1 MTDKIETKADAQ
13 IRACLDNHQSFALI
27 AGAGSGK
34 TTSLV
39 EALARI
45 REREGLGLRQNGQRI
60 ACITFTKRAVEVIK
74 TRLGFDDLY
83 LVSTLHS
90 FLWDQIGRFQSDI
103 REALRLGRIPSLI
116 TKERGKDNGG
126 KSQKALEAR
135 AKIERFEQDLLALDG
150 VKLFTYS
157 DAKFGDYRNGLL
169 GHDDI
174 IGIAAYLFAE
184 NATFRRITGLRFPYI
199 FVDEAQDTDHG
210 IVRGLNL
217 VCAEKSLP
225 LVGYFGDPWQQI
237 YDGSAGDFAPPDHGV
252 VITKKE
258 NFRCS
263 ESVIRLLN
271 VFRNDVKQ
279 YPAGENRGREG
290 SVIFRLVQSEELEK
304 DSKRYSDEQITR
316 ALAHMD
322 AALDEW
328 GWRDRDDVVK
338 LFLVRQMIARRMGF
352 STLNQLFTGSY
363 ASTRAEEAFG
373 AGEHF
378 LLNPLTQTIYPLIQ
392 ALSVSDS
399 RQIIDILRHKSPA
412 FAVDGVNASQP
423 LKAMIEKS
431 RKLVDELNKLWTKGT
446 IKDVLQFCISRKLI
460 HGTDR
465 LREHLEREPRAE
477 EFDESYSL
485 DKGDWLADA
494 FFKMSTV
501 EIAPYASFITN
512 NTVYSTQHGV
522 KGEEYS
528 KVLVVYDD
536 VEANWNNYNFGKIL
550 TPEALGA
557 PPTEGQHARGRK
569 LAYVSFS
576 RALEDLRVLFFT
588 SNPEAAR
595 KELLEKKL
603 LEPSQIEIVLPK
615 IKGSYPEKE

>member
-13 IRACLDNHQSFALI
+13 IRACLDNYQSFALI

-74 TRLGFDDLY
+74 NRLGFDDLY

-90 FLWDQIGRFQSDI
+90 FLWDQIGRFQFDI

-116 TKERGKDNGG
+116 AKERGKDKGG
-126 KSQKALEAR
+126 KSQSVLKAR
-135 AKIERFEQDLLALDG
+135 ANAERLEQDLLALDG
-150 VKLFTYS
+150 VEHFNYS
-157 DAKFGDYRNGLL
+157 DAQYGDYRNGQL

-174 IGIAAYLFAE
+174 IEIAAYLFAQ
-184 NATFRRITGLRFPYI
+184 NATFRRITGLRFPFI
-199 FVDEAQDTDHG
+199 FVDEAQDTDYG

-217 VCAEKSLP
+217 VCAGKGLP

-237 YDGSAGDFAPPDHGV
+237 YEGSAGEFAPPDNGI
-252 VITKKE
+252 VITKEE

-290 SVIFRLVQSEELEK
+290 SVLFRLVQAEQPEMPG
-304 DSKRYSDEQITR
+304 KRYSDDQITR
-316 ALAHMD
+316 ALAQMD
-322 AALDEW
+322 AALVDW
-328 GWRDRDDVVK
+328 GWGDRDDVVR

-352 STLNQLFTGSY
+352 SRLNQLFTGSY
-363 ASTRAEEAFG
+363 ASTRATDAFQE
-373 AGEHF
+373 GEHF
-378 LLNPLTQTIYPLIQ
+378 LLTPLTQTIYPLIK
-392 ALSVSDS
+392 ALNVSDS
-399 RQIIDILRHKSPA
+399 RHIIDILRQNSPA
-412 FAVDGVNASQP
+412 FAVDGVNSSRP
-423 LKAMIEKS
+423 LKTMIETS
-431 RKLVDELNKLWTKGT
+431 RKLVDELNRLWTTST
-446 IKDVLQFCISRKLI
+446 IKDVLQFCISKKLI
-460 HGTDR
+460 HVTDR

-477 EFDESYSL
+477 EYDESCSL

-494 FFKMSTV
+494 LFRMDTV
-501 EIAPYASFITN
+501 EIAPYASFIAN
-512 NTVYSTQHGV
+512 NTAYSTQHGV

-536 VEANWNNYNFGKIL
+536 VEANWNNYSFGKIL
-550 TPEALGA
+550 TPNTSGV
-557 PPTEGQHARGRK
+557 PTDGQNSRGRK

-588 SNPEAAR
+588 TNPEVAR
-595 KELLEKKL
+595 EELLAKKL
-603 LEPSQIEIVLPK
+603 IEPDQIEIV
-615 IKGSYPEKE
+615 